1 MRSNR
6 AISKIP
12 KGGFIISL
20 SFQFLVFWLLVF
32 EIHPI
37 DLIRRA
43 RKTKITQT
51 KPLKKSYGQ
60 KKFEALKKVC
70 CFKSEALKSAGE
82 NSKFGSFSAA
92 ILFQFPLW

>member
-1 MRSNR
+1 MRTNR

-51 KPLKKSYGQ
+51 KPLKNLMA
-60 KKFEALKKVC
+60 KKNLKR
-70 CFKSEALKSAGE
+70 LKRFVVLKA
-82 NSKFGSFSAA
+82 K
-92 ILFQFPLW
+92 P